1 VDAIDLPEDVIV
13 QLARIGA
20 ADVAV
25 GLVTAGPGP
34 ALADVAAAIKAG
46 LDARLSGQSAVL
58 IQVDRAASDEAAAQL
73 ALGLGGLPVVR
84 VPHATALDG
93 DDDAL
98 EWSDA
103 VHTVLRAGQA
113 AQARAILMLN
123 VEAPGMPP
131 EWPAGLA
138 EPVLKDDCGLV
149 LGMYQRNRYDGTLT
163 QSLVIPFIWGLFG
176 QQFRQPMADEF
187 ACSAE
192 AASFFLAQDVWTTD
206 LGRQGLPFWLPLA
219 AIDHGVPVGQ
229 AVLGRRGAATAPRPA
244 PLGPT
249 VGRVAG
255 ALFSLAERFES
266 LWLDRRG
273 SEPVRIF
280 GALPEPSAGGAGVDP
295 ERMQVGFRQ
304 GVRDLL
310 PIWERILAPET
321 LGDVLAVSEGESGA
335 AVLTDR
341 LWARIVFDFLLAY
354 RARVMYRTHLVQSLA
369 PLYLGRVAALV
380 RQTRAQPA
388 AAVVEAM
395 ERLGRVFEE
404 EKPYLTDRWR

>member
-1 VDAIDLPEDVIV
+1 VDAIDLPEDVLV

-46 LDARLSGQSAVL
+46 LDARLSGHSAVL

-84 VPHATALDG
+84 VPHGSALDG

-98 EWSDA
+98 EWSAA

-113 AQARAILMLN
+113 AQARAILMLSA
-123 VEAPGMPP
+123 EAPGTPP
-131 EWPAGLA
+131 EWPAGLV
-138 EPVLKDDCGLV
+138 EPVLKDGCGLV

-176 QQFRQPMADEF
+176 QQFRQPIADEF

-219 AIDHGVPVGQ
+219 AIEHGVPVGQ
-229 AVLGRRGAATAPRPA
+229 ASLGRRGATAAPHPA

-255 ALFSLAERFES
+255 ALFSLAERFEG

-280 GALPEPSAGGAGVDP
+280 GALPEPSAGGGVADP

-310 PIWERILAPET
+310 PVWERILAPET
-321 LGDVLAVSEGESGA
+321 LGDVLALSEGESDA

>member
-1 VDAIDLPEDVIV
+1 MDAIDLPEDVIV
-13 QLARIGA
+13 QLARVGA

-34 ALADVAAAIKAG
+34 GLADVAAAIRAG

-113 AQARAILMLN
+113 AQARGILMLN
-123 VEAPGMPP
+123 AQAPGTPP
-131 EWPAGLA
+131 EWPAGLL
-138 EPVLKDDCGLV
+138 EPVLKDGCGLV

-206 LGRQGLPFWLPLA
+206 LGWQGLPFWLPIA

-229 AVLGRRGAATAPRPA
+229 AALGPRGVAAAPRPA

-321 LGDVLAVSEGESGA
+321 LGDVLALSEGESDS

-369 PLYLGRVAALV
+369 PLYLGRVATLV
-380 RQTRAQPA
+380 RWTRARPSST
-388 AAVVEAM
+388 VVEAM